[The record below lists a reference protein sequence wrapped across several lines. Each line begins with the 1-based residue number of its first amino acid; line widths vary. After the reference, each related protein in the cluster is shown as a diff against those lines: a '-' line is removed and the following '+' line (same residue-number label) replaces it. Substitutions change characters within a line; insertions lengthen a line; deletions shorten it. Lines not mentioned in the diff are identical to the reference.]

1 MPSRAI
7 TKYAHSQRALPL
19 CTPGTRLGRQSSEFQ
34 RVTMRIRTLQILR
47 MRCKGSN
54 FYANQHYFTAIISL
68 SDSGV
73 CPKPTADAPC
83 SNVAH
88 HSAAPRCG
96 AYPSSLPGPG
106 HSPGLTENVSA
117 LRTSSLTSF
126 RYASPPHS
134 VVHVYNI
141 GDAGANLPSA

>member
-1 MPSRAI
+1 MQIYSFATHPYPIHSCMRLYLQSR
-7 TKYAHSQRALPL
+7 
-19 CTPGTRLGRQSSEFQ
+19 EFQ
-34 RVTMRIRTLQILR
+34 RAKMRFIALQILKI
-47 MRCKGSN
+47 RCKGNN
-54 FYANQHYFTAIISL
+54 FYANQHYFTTIISL

-83 SNVAH
+83 SDVAH

-96 AYPSSLPGPG
+96 AYPSSLPAPDAVRG
-106 HSPGLTENVSA
+106 TENVSA

-134 VVHVYNI
+134 VVHVYDI

>member
-1 MPSRAI
+1 MQIYSFATHPYPIHSCMRLYLQSR
-7 TKYAHSQRALPL
+7 
-19 CTPGTRLGRQSSEFQ
+19 EFQ
-34 RVTMRIRTLQILR
+34 RAKMRINALQILKI
-47 MRCKGSN
+47 RCKGSN
-54 FYANQHYFTAIISL
+54 FYANQHYFTTIISL

-96 AYPSSLPGPG
+96 AYPSSLPVPDAVR
-106 HSPGLTENVSA
+106 LTENVSA

-134 VVHVYNI
+134 VVHVYDI